1 MFRFILLLQIV
12 SMIQCQYDFPWEN
25 NYDESNFI
33 PEQQPSKSKSTSPD
47 PQILPQPTKPQS
59 IQPTKRAPLQRKS
72 KQMHIVPTT
81 FQYRTIQNQY
91 VNIHACMFTR
101 DSINHSVG
109 RSVGRSVGQSVYR
122 SVGRSVGRSL
132 LPKTSRICPITL
144 FQQHATKLSMYTA
157 FFHTFFLISVHQ
169 SYVCFI
175 YI

>member
-59 IQPTKRAPLQRKS
+59 IQPTKRAPLQMKS

-81 FQYRTIQNQY
+81 GALF
-91 VNIHACMFTR
+91 NIGPFKISTLTFMHAC
-101 DSINHSVG
+101 
-109 RSVGRSVGQSVYR
+109 
-122 SVGRSVGRSL
+122 L
-132 LPKTSRICPITL
+132 LATL
-144 FQQHATKLSMYTA
+144 
-157 FFHTFFLISVHQ
+157 
-169 SYVCFI
+169 
-175 YI
+175 

>member
-59 IQPTKRAPLQRKS
+59 IQPTKRAPLQWKS

-81 FQYRTIQNQY
+81 GALF
-91 VNIHACMFTR
+91 NIGPFKFSTLTFMHTC
-101 DSINHSVG
+101 
-109 RSVGRSVGQSVYR
+109 
-122 SVGRSVGRSL
+122 L
-132 LPKTSRICPITL
+132 LATL
-144 FQQHATKLSMYTA
+144 
-157 FFHTFFLISVHQ
+157 
-169 SYVCFI
+169 
-175 YI
+175 